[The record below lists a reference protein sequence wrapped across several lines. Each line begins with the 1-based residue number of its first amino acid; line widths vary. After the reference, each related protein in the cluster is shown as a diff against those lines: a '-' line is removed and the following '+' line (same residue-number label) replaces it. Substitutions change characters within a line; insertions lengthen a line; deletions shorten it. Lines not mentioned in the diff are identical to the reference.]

1 MLRGSLVVLG
11 NTTRVQAYA
20 EWNGRTPTAG
30 ELEEYWAEARR
41 QRRAQHLTHAI
52 QRAIDRNPELALRLT
67 PVKLPGDRHGVELDD
82 ETRSQLRE
90 TLRRT

>member
-1 MLRGSLVVLG
+1 MLRGALVVLG

-41 QRRAQHLTHAI
+41 QRRARDLTHAI
-52 QRAIDRNPELALRLT
+52 QRAIDRNPELAARLT
-67 PVKLPGDRHGVELDD
+67 PGKLPDGRHGLELDD
-82 ETRSQLRE
+82 ETRAQLRE